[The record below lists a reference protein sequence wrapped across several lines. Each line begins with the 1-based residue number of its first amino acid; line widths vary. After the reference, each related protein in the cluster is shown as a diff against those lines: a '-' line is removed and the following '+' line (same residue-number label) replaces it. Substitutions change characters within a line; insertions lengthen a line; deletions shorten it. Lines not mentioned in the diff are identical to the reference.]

1 MRKVGNKDKK
11 DMFFKKSTSFLPWI
25 PKGEIIMNKKLKF
38 LMFTKG
44 RKPYNKIAKCK
55 LKEKGGS

>member
-1 MRKVGNKDKK
+1 
-11 DMFFKKSTSFLPWI
+11 MFFKKSTSFLPWI

-38 LMFTKG
+38 FMFTKG